1 MTIRPARP
9 TPSDRPQTGK
19 QIATIDAAFDAFGI
33 KDGQTLSFH
42 HHLRNGD
49 AVLNRVLDHAARR
62 GLRDLTIAASSI
74 FPVHAPLVGH
84 IRSGVVGHIVCD
96 YVAGPVAD
104 AVGAG
109 LLKRPLL
116 LQSHGGRARAI
127 KTGSLPIDVAF
138 VAAPL
143 ADTRGAATGRGGRNR
158 CGPLGYPM
166 VDVDHAASV
175 AVITDTLSSQDLEA
189 TEIHARRVD
198 AVIAV
203 DTIGDHSGIVSGAT
217 THAVDP
223 TGLAIVDLTVR
234 CIEAAGCLREGFSF
248 QTGAGGISLAISAR
262 LGSLLQKNRIAG
274 GFVSGGIT
282 ASQVALLHAG
292 LVRELLDVQAFDLEA
307 ARSFGVDIN
316 HHAISAAAYA
326 SPIHPNP
333 VVDRL
338 DVVVLGATEIDAHF
352 NVNVAT
358 AGDGR
363 IIGGPGGHP
372 DTAEGASLTI
382 VVTRLAAGGYAKFV
396 DQVGCIVTPGSS
408 VDLVVTEAGIAVNP
422 ARPDL
427 ADRLAD
433 HGLPVRAIED
443 LVSKAKAQATRMPGK
458 PGTRVVAEIEDRRGH
473 GRVPVHA
480 RS

>member
-1 MTIRPARP
+1 MTDRSVPAAP
-9 TPSDRPQTGK
+9 ADRPSVNK
-19 QIATIDAAFDAFGI
+19 RLPSIDAVFDAFGI
-33 KDGQTLSFH
+33 RDGQTLSFH

-49 AVLNRVLDHAARR
+49 AVLNQVLDHAARR

-84 IRSGVVGHIVCD
+84 IRSGVVGGIVCD

-104 AVGAG
+104 AVSAGA
-109 LLKRPLL
+109 LRRPLL

-127 KTGSLPIDVAF
+127 ETGDLAIDAAF
-138 VAAPL
+138 VAAPM
-143 ADTRGAATGRGGRNR
+143 ADPRGAATGRGGRNR

-166 VDVDHAASV
+166 VDVDHAPSV
-175 AVITDTLSSQDLEA
+175 AVLTDSLSSRDLTG
-189 TEIHARRVD
+189 TEIDPRRVD
-198 AVIAV
+198 AVVELAS
-203 DTIGDHSGIVSGAT
+203 IGDNAGIVSGAT

-234 CIEAAGCLREGFSF
+234 CIEASGTIRDGFSF

-262 LGSLLQKNRIAG
+262 LGRLLRERNVIG
-274 GFVSGGIT
+274 GFVCGGIT
-282 ASQVALLHAG
+282 AAQVALLRAG
-292 LVRELLDVQAFDLEA
+292 LVRELLDVQAFDLDA
-307 ARSFGVDIN
+307 ARSFGEDAD

-326 SPIHPNP
+326 SPIHPGAA
-333 VVDRL
+333 VDRL
-338 DVVVLGATEIDAHF
+338 DLVVLGASEIDASF

-372 DTAEGASLTI
+372 DTAEGAGLTI
-382 VVTRLAAGGYAKFV
+382 VVTRLVAGGYAKLV
-396 DQVGCIVTPGSS
+396 DRVACVVTPGSS

-427 ADRLAD
+427 GARLAD
-433 HGLPVRAIED
+433 HALPVLPIEG
-443 LVSKAKAQATRMPGK
+443 LMSRAKAQATRMSGRT
-458 PGTRVVAEIEDRRGH
+458 GASVVAEIEDRRGL
-473 GRVPVHA
+473 GRVPVYA